1 MRMVSRN
8 DLKIMLAALLWAAWL
23 PAQAAEIFRWVDA
36 DGQVHLGDRPA
47 NSAAQ
52 KLIVPSS
59 TPHPSQPPDAGRA
72 QRLLEEYATA
82 RAEHKA
88 TRVTA
93 AKAAAEREQACLA
106 AKNRALETDQAAYLY
121 ERDAQGQKRILN
133 DQEHQMAHAE
143 SHAEVARWCD

>member
-1 MRMVSRN
+1 MRMVGRN

-47 NSAAQ
+47 NPTAQ

-59 TPHPSQPPDAGRA
+59 TPHPSQPPDAGRT
-72 QRLLEEYATA
+72 QRLLEEYAAA

-88 TRVTA
+88 TRATA

-121 ERDAQGQKRILN
+121 ERDAQGQKRILS
-133 DQEHQMAHAE
+133 DQERQMAHTE
-143 SHAEVARWCD
+143 SRAEVTRWCD